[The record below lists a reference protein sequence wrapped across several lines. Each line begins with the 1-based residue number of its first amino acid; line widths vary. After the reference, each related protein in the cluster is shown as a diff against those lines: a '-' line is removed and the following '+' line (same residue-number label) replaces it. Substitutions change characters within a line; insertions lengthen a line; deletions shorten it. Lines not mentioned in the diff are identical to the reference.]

1 MIERFLI
8 SWVIENG
15 YPHYKV
21 YDKATDQTVHCDE
34 NELNETI
41 WELLGVWLNMEIKN
55 EINVNKLIETFTDMA
70 NRESLL
76 ARGGISQKDLL
87 IQIVGTIVKVAME

>member
-1 MIERFLI
+1 
-8 SWVIENG
+8 
-15 YPHYKV
+15 
-21 YDKATDQTVHCDE
+21 
-34 NELNETI
+34 
-41 WELLGVWLNMEIKN
+41 MEIKN